1 MEACSLERKTIK
13 VGKMLNELRY
23 TTYRMKYRYGQHL
36 PLKVPVDI
44 SLELASSC
52 NMKCSYCYH
61 ADKKNLP
68 FAQGLMSKEMAMD
81 IVRQSAD
88 LGVNSLKFNYR
99 GEGTLNPHYTWITTY
114 AKSLASGSTFIDRLA
129 NSNFKI
135 IPKWREDRF
144 IGLANLTKVKVSY
157 DSFKKS
163 VFEYQRDGGNHDLT
177 TENIDLF
184 YNHPARIKSETQLVI
199 QAVRTTLNKDEDI
212 AGIAK
217 KRWPEAEISIR
228 DMVAGRVE
236 KDVSEFEDKERD
248 FQSRQACKQAF
259 VRIIFTHEGK
269 ALPCCPAIK
278 EDLVIGDINS
288 ESVSAIFNGKKANQL
303 RKRLKSLEAFDV
315 YDACKNCSSFESFK
329 GYAAPWG
336 S

>member
-1 MEACSLERKTIK
+1 
-13 VGKMLNELRY
+13 MLNEIRFAK
-23 TTYRMKYRYGQHL
+23 YRLKYRYGQYL

-52 NMKCSYCYH
+52 NMSCSYCYH
-61 ADKKNLP
+61 ADKKHLP
-68 FAQGLMSKEMAMD
+68 FTQGLMDKDMALDILKEA
-81 IVRQSAD
+81 AD

-99 GEGTLNPHYTWITTY
+99 GEGTLNPYYTLITTY
-114 AKSLASGSTFIDRLA
+114 AKGMAKGSTFIDRLA

-135 IPKWREDRF
+135 LPRFRDDRF
-144 IGLANLTKVKVSY
+144 IGLSNLTKVKVSY
-157 DSFKKS
+157 DSFRKD
-163 VFEYQRDGGNHDLT
+163 VFEHQRSGGHHDLT

-199 QAVRTTLNKDEDI
+199 QAVRTKLNKDEDI
-212 AGIAK
+212 AGQAK

-236 KDVSEFEDKERD
+236 KDVSEFEDKSRD
-248 FQSRQACKQAF
+248 FENRQACKQAF

-269 ALPCCPAIK
+269 ALPCCPSIK
-278 EDLVIGDINS
+278 EDLVIGDFRN
-288 ESVSAIFNGKKANQL
+288 ESVRAIFNGRQADQL
-303 RKRLKSLEAFDV
+303 RERLKNKQAFEM

-329 GYAAPWG
+329 GYSAPWG

>member
-1 MEACSLERKTIK
+1 
-13 VGKMLNELRY
+13 MLNELRY
-23 TTYRMKYRYGQHL
+23 AKYRLKYRYGQHL
-36 PLKVPVDI
+36 PLRAPVDI

-68 FAQGLMSKEMAMD
+68 FAQGLMAKDMAMD
-81 IVRQSAD
+81 IIREAAD

-99 GEGTLNPHYTWITTY
+99 GEGTLNPHYTAITTY

-135 IPKWREDRF
+135 MPRFRDDRF
-144 IGLANLTKVKVSY
+144 IGLSNLTKVKVSY
-157 DSFKKS
+157 DSFRKG
-163 VFEYQRDGGNHDLT
+163 VFEYQRAGGDHDLT

-199 QAVRTTLNKDEDI
+199 QAVRTKLNKDEDI

-228 DMVAGRVE
+228 DMVAGRVDQ
-236 KDVSEFEDKERD
+236 DVSEFEDKSRD
-248 FQSRQACKQAF
+248 FSNRQACKQAF

-269 ALPCCPAIK
+269 ALPCCPSIK
-278 EDLVIGDINS
+278 EDLVIGDYRT
-288 ESVSAIFNGKKANQL
+288 ESVGAIFNGKKADQL
-303 RKRLKSLEAFDV
+303 RKRLKNLQAFSA

-329 GYAAPWG
+329 GYKAPW
-336 S
+336 SS